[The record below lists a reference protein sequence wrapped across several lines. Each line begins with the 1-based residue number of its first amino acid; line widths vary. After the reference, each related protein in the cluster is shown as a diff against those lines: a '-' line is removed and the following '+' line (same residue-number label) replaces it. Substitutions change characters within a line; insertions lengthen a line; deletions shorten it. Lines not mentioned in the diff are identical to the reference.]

1 MWLSNFEIC
10 CPLNFIFRPSKVMW
24 KERQSNKLKT
34 RTSQCKTTTQCFFSD
49 LIRRNEQLPARQW
62 HKSRRTCLLGYAC
75 IAWLTTPD
83 HLATQETYLQ
93 LLCSRNPW
101 DWLLAIRQALV
112 CKKLLQRLL
121 ADVHADDA
129 VSQVGQPAHRR
140 EVPGLLRPTA
150 QAVTVRAPQYV
161 FAREMLAQAWF

>member
-1 MWLSNFEIC
+1 M
-10 CPLNFIFRPSKVMW
+10 
-24 KERQSNKLKT
+24 
-34 RTSQCKTTTQCFFSD
+34 
-49 LIRRNEQLPARQW
+49 
-62 HKSRRTCLLGYAC
+62 LGYAC

-150 QAVTVRAPQYV
+150 QAVTVRAPQHV